1 VDLQAYHERIQHQFD
16 AFCKKVLRNAARDI
30 YRQLARQAEREI
42 SLSEFPDNGAS
53 IAVVMDEYFQ
63 EEQAF
68 EALGFN
74 IAIKSELLAE
84 ALRLLPERQRDIVMG
99 YYFLGM
105 SDRAIGEES
114 NTRRSTVGYQRN
126 IALKKLK
133 EILEGLQHEEN

>member
-1 VDLQAYHERIQHQFD
+1 
-16 AFCKKVLRNAARDI
+16 
-30 YRQLARQAEREI
+30 
-42 SLSEFPDNGAS
+42 
-53 IAVVMDEYFQ
+53 
-63 EEQAF
+63 
-68 EALGFN
+68 LGFN

-114 NTRRSTVGYQRN
+114 NARRSTVGYQRN